1 MAKRHMTFERLDNG
15 DYQAV
20 DIFCGIEY
28 NDRIWYCSKQCMENK
43 ECYDISLK
51 RYSNDNGE
59 IMND

>member
-1 MAKRHMTFERLDNG
+1 MPKHHITFEALDNG
-15 DYQAV
+15 DFKAV
-20 DIFCGIEY
+20 DILCGIEH
-28 NDRIWYCSKQCMENK
+28 NGATWYCSKQCMENK

>member
-1 MAKRHMTFERLDNG
+1 MAKPHLTFERLDNG
-15 DYQAV
+15 DHQAV

-28 NDRIWYCSKQCMENK
+28 NGRTWYCSEQCMENK
-43 ECYDISLK
+43 ECYDTSSK